1 MPSKRYGW
9 NTIQIRDQYKSALQA
24 VYDFKEKDLLDE
36 DIRTFNAFVNE
47 KILKGIALQELTA
60 RFKVESYDH
69 EIAVL
74 DRYLKKSFRVALK
87 EGHLV
92 CLTDE
97 VPEDVHTF
105 FVRHDDKVR
114 ALLKSRGI
122 DPETV

>member
-60 RFKVESYDH
+60 RFKVEGYDH
-69 EIAVL
+69 EITVL

-87 EGHLV
+87 EDHLV

-105 FVRHDDKVR
+105 FVRYDKKVR
-114 ALLKSRGI
+114 QALEARGI
-122 DPETV
+122 NPNEV

>member
-1 MPSKRYGW
+1 MTVKGW
-9 NTIQIRDQYKSALQA
+9 KTMLVREEIREAYKSAYEAKQ
-24 VYDFKEKDLLDE
+24 KTLLDE
-36 DIRTFNAFVNE
+36 DIRSFNAYINE

-69 EIAVL
+69 EITVL

-87 EGHLV
+87 EDHLV

-114 ALLKSRGI
+114 ALLKARGI
-122 DPETV
+122 DPEKA